1 MRNQTAGLSINIHV
15 KDRILW
21 FFIQNVSYL
30 KQLVERVYVFW
41 GEWDKFIG
49 FQNMGKE
56 DLQTIKIT
64 HFDLYL
70 QDEVLL
76 GQMKRLL
83 F

>member
-30 KQLVERVYVFW
+30 KQLVERVCVFW

-56 DLQTIKIT
+56 VLQTIKIT